1 MGGVNNRETIMF
13 DIDDVADTI
22 DDLASEL
29 KCEVNQII
37 DALLTA
43 ELIDEERA
51 GELKTAMGTD

>member
-1 MGGVNNRETIMF
+1 MF